1 MRLTAERAPL
11 LGKTN
16 RSRGLDV
23 ILQERNKKNLLCLQA
38 SLLFLIV
45 IDAISFSLLAIQ
57 TFGSSF
63 WTFQWLGAD
72 HKSKTFRFW
81 ALPFYGLSVKTL
93 LLLTVTLSAI
103 MFPFKSQPIYS
114 TSSMWHTFKQLC
126 LLSLLLLV
134 YLWSLILIILL
145 AVDAFQLDAL
155 FVSVNVHDRWIL
167 AHVKTA
173 NSLALVFTVM
183 ELVNFYHLPST
194 SLLTFF
200 RKRSMGELPMQCLEG
215 TSGDNVIE
223 GVPFSKM
230 MCILRP
236 YFWPNGT
243 ANRARA
249 FSTYLF
255 LFLSKLLNLLSPLYM
270 AKATN
275 AIIKQDAK
283 TALFALAIFSGMTL
297 GSKLLKELQ
306 SLIYLKVK
314 QTAYIELA
322 TYTYAHLHALSYD
335 WHVHKKLGDVLRS
348 MDRGVESA
356 NSVVSYLFL
365 SLFPTLGESIVVLVI
380 FAAHFQL
387 ASLSFIAF
395 MSLVLYAYLTVTIT
409 LWRKKFRE
417 ASNKHDNEYHD
428 KATDALINYETI
440 KYFTNEKYEVDSY
453 TEVIRKFQTQSVT
466 VQASLSL
473 LNSSQAFVFQMTIF
487 GSLAIA
493 APYVIRHEQN
503 QSQGFEDAIKINV
516 GDFVAISVYLNNL
529 FQPLAFLGTIYN
541 MIIRAIVDMQKLSE
555 LLSIEPD
562 VMDHPHAVDLS
573 VNEHTRTHGIPVSF
587 RNVSFKYPRSTTAD
601 KADEDLAIGRGVR
614 DLTFSIPAGT
624 TTALVGETGSGKSTI
639 GRLLFRFYEC
649 DRGEILVNKYNI
661 RNVTQHSL
669 RHIIGMVPQD
679 TTLFN
684 GTIYDNIKYG
694 NLEATFEQVENAARH
709 AKIYDFIMKLPDA
722 WNSRVGERGLKLSG
736 GEKQRIAIARVL
748 LKDPPFV
755 ILDEATS
762 ALDTLTEQEIQMA
775 LRRLQR
781 NRTMLIIAHRLSTIS
796 HANEI
801 LVLHEGEIV
810 ERGSHEE
817 LVGRQNSVYTRMWHA
832 QLLRN
837 EALFSSVESQII
849 EDSEEHEVIDPFNVS
864 L

>member
-1 MRLTAERAPL
+1 MSQSAEHVPL
-11 LGKTN
+11 LGKTHH
-16 RSRGLDV
+16 SRGPPIASQD
-23 ILQERNKKNLLCLQA
+23 RNKRDLLCLQA

-45 IDAISFSLLAIQ
+45 IDAIAFILLAIQ

-63 WTFQWLGAD
+63 WTFRWLGAQYT
-72 HKSKTFRFW
+72 SKTFRFW
-81 ALPFYGLSVKTL
+81 ALPFYGLCVKIL
-93 LLLTVTLSAI
+93 LLLTVTLI
-103 MFPFKSQPIYS
+103 TIITPHKSQSTYS
-114 TSSMWHTFKQLC
+114 ASSKWQTFKQLC
-126 LLSLLLLV
+126 NVFLLFFV
-134 YLWSLILIILL
+134 YMWNVSLIILL
-145 AVDAFQLDAL
+145 AVDAFQLDTL

-173 NSLALVFTVM
+173 NSLSLVFTVL
-183 ELVNFYHLPST
+183 ELVNLNHLPRT
-194 SLLTFF
+194 SLTTFF
-200 RKRSMGELPMQCLEG
+200 KKKSLGRLPMQSLEG
-215 TSGDNVIE
+215 ARVEDVAE
-223 GVPFSKM
+223 GVPFSNM

-236 YFWPNGT
+236 YFWPKGT

-249 FSTYLF
+249 CSTYIF
-255 LFLSKLLNLLSPLYM
+255 LLLSKLLNLLSPLYM

-275 AIIKQDAK
+275 AIIKQDTGA
-283 TALFALAIFSGMTL
+283 AILALAIFSSMTL

-365 SLFPTLGESIVVLVI
+365 SLFPTIGEAVVVLVI

-395 MSLVLYAYLTVTIT
+395 LSLVLYAYLTITIT

-428 KATDALINYETI
+428 RATDALINYETI
-440 KYFTNEKYEVDSY
+440 KYFTNEKYEVESY
-453 TEVIRKFQTQSVT
+453 TDVIRKYQTQSVT

-473 LNSSQAFVFQMTIF
+473 LNSSQAFIFQMTIL

-503 QSQGFEDAIKINV
+503 QSKGLEDAIEISV

-529 FQPLAFLGTIYN
+529 FQPLAFLGSIYN
-541 MIIRAIVDMQKLSE
+541 TIIRAIVDMQKLSE

-562 VMDHPHAVDLS
+562 VMDHPHAVDVS
-573 VNEHTRTHGIPVSF
+573 VSEHTRTHGIPVSF
-587 RNVSFKYPRSTTAD
+587 RNVSFRYPRSTATD
-601 KADEDLAIGRGVR
+601 KADVKPAVGRGVR

-669 RHIIGMVPQD
+669 RRIIGMVPQD

-684 GTIYDNIKYG
+684 GTIYENIKYG
-694 NLEATFEQVENAARH
+694 NLEATFEQVESAARH

-736 GEKQRIAIARVL
+736 GEKQRIAIARVV
-748 LKDPPFV
+748 LKNPPFV

-810 ERGSHEE
+810 ERGSHEA
-817 LVGRQNSVYTRMWHA
+817 LVGREDSAYARMWHA

-837 EALFSSVESQII
+837 EALYAGDKSQIS
-849 EDSEEHEVIDPFNVS
+849 EDSEVHE
-864 L
+864 